1 MENIIKIWKEILKE
15 VEPEMMPAGFNTW
28 IKPLV
33 PKSIDLDSGVITLV
47 TYNDMTKSIL
57 QNRYVPILEN
67 SIQKIFGTPMKL
79 EFVLSDQETRTPD
92 KPENDK
98 EKLYYEKIINN
109 PGNDELNLNPRYNFS
124 TFVVGA
130 NNELAYAAALAVA
143 KNPAATY
150 NPLFLYGKSGLGKT
164 HLMHAIGHYVLQNS
178 PENACSTFLRKCLP
192 TSLSMLFRTRK
203 TRSSGTNTAAST
215 Y

>member
-57 QNRYVPILEN
+57 QNRYVPILES

-79 EFVLSDQETRTPD
+79 EFVLSDQENRTPD

-98 EKLYYEKIINN
+98 EKLY
-109 PGNDELNLNPRYNFS
+109 
-124 TFVVGA
+124 
-130 NNELAYAAALAVA
+130 
-143 KNPAATY
+143 
-150 NPLFLYGKSGLGKT
+150 
-164 HLMHAIGHYVLQNS
+164 
-178 PENACSTFLRKCLP
+178 
-192 TSLSMLFRTRK
+192 
-203 TRSSGTNTAAST
+203 
-215 Y
+215 